1 VDAQDRGRAR
11 LSLRV
16 LVVAD
21 DPLARS
27 GLAALLAEQAGIAVV
42 GQAASTERIG
52 RLLEV
57 EGPDAVVLDLG
68 TGLPDRSSGLDLAV
82 PVLALAPDGEHAAE
96 ALAAGARGVLLRDT
110 DGSRLV
116 AALAAVTRGLLVL
129 DEALRDAVRPRA
141 VPAEAPVEA
150 LTPREREVLQLLSE
164 GLPNRRIAERL
175 GIGERTVKFHVN
187 AILGK
192 LGVATRTEAV
202 VVAARLGLVSL

>member
-1 VDAQDRGRAR
+1 VDAQDRGPAR

-27 GLAALLAEQAGIAVV
+27 GLAALLGEQAGITVV

-52 RLLEV
+52 RLIEV
-57 EGPDAVVLDLG
+57 YDPEAVVLDLG
-68 TGLPDRSSGLDLAV
+68 TGVPDRSSGLDLAV
-82 PVLALAPDGEHAAE
+82 PVLALARDGEHAVE
-96 ALAAGARGVLLRDT
+96 ALAAGARAVLLRDT

-116 AALAAVTRGLLVL
+116 TALTAVTRGLLVL
-129 DEALRDAVRPRA
+129 DEALREAVRPRA

-192 LGVATRTEAV
+192 LGVSTRTEAV